1 MNAKIMQTAK
11 LVRGVVLTATLAL
24 GGCELLSQFMDGDEP
39 ARADQS
45 VADAKLPGPP
55 PPAPRVAR
63 PSPRRLTAEREGMG
77 SGDTALESMGD
88 QQLDPAAREGAA
100 APSAAAQT
108 EPTQTQG
115 AAPQVAALPTP
126 ADLPPPVDPASE
138 VRPQR
143 VVGLTENALA
153 QWLGPPANTREESP
167 ARVWRYQGID
177 CAFDVFFYL
186 DLVSREFRALRY
198 EVKGSSNDDQRCLQ
212 PVFAGRGSPPRATA
226 RRLD

>member
-1 MNAKIMQTAK
+1 MSVKIMQTAK
-11 LVRGVVLTATLAL
+11 LVRGAVLSATLAL
-24 GGCELLSQFMDGDEP
+24 GGCEVLGQFFDGEVP
-39 ARADQS
+39 ARADQA
-45 VADAKLPGPP
+45 VADARLPGPP

-63 PSPRRLTAEREGMG
+63 PSSRRLTPERDGVGE
-77 SGDTALESMGD
+77 TAPESMGD
-88 QQLDPAAREGAA
+88 QQLESAARDGAA
-100 APSAAAQT
+100 SPSPDAQPD
-108 EPTQTQG
+108 PTAT
-115 AAPQVAALPTP
+115 PRVAALPSP

-167 ARVWRYQGID
+167 ARVWRYQGIE

-226 RRLD
+226 RRVD

>member
-1 MNAKIMQTAK
+1 MQTAK
-11 LVRGVVLTATLAL
+11 LVRTTLLSALLVL
-24 GGCELLSQFMDGDEP
+24 GGCELLGWGDADETAQSDGSAVD
-39 ARADQS
+39 ARF
-45 VADAKLPGPP
+45 PPPP

-63 PSPRRLTAEREGMG
+63 PSPRRLIAERDGTTG
-77 SGDTALESMGD
+77 TATLPAGDP
-88 QQLDPAAREGAA
+88 QQVEAA
-100 APSAAAQT
+100 AEDGMPVPATGNAV
-108 EPTQTQG
+108 EPPP
-115 AAPQVAALPTP
+115 APQVAALPTP

-143 VVGLTENALA
+143 VVGLTEKALA

-167 ARVWRYQGID
+167 ARVWRYEGVD

-212 PVFAGRGSPPRATA
+212 PVFAGRGSPPRSTA
-226 RRLD
+226 RRAD